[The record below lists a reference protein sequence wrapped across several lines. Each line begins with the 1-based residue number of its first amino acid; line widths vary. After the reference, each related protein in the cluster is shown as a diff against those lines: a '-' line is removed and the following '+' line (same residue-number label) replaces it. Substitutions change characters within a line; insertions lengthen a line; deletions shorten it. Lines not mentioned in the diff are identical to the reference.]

1 LIKIETIWE
10 MLSLTP
16 WNAYLPR
23 KEIPTFEWGKS
34 NVEQEAHKLHAPH
47 MAKYGKDAVLA

>member
-1 LIKIETIWE
+1 